1 MTNPSTTSRYRLSV
15 PLSDESLKIYSELPR
30 VSGKSLGAVLSDWL
44 HDTCSTAQMT
54 VRQMEAI
61 RREPEAAMERLE
73 ALAER
78 AEYLAEQAMERAT
91 SGEDFDLDDKGGP
104 LAGKL
109 SPRSKLGAKG
119 GLTPPSSNTGGKV
132 GKTLKSV
139 RVQK

>member
-1 MTNPSTTSRYRLSV
+1 MNTPTPRRHRLSV
-15 PLSDESLKIYSELPR
+15 PISEDSLKIYSELAR
-30 VSGKSLGAVLSDWL
+30 VSGKSLAAVIADWL
-44 HDTCSTAQMT
+44 QDTASTAQIT

-78 AEYLAEQAMERAT
+78 AEYLAEQAMQRAT
-91 SGEDFDLDDKGGP
+91 SGEDFDLGDKGGP

-109 SPRSKLGAKG
+109 SPRSKSGAKG